1 MKEEKKRLFED
12 CASVAEAC
20 EFQIEATRASLSGV
34 WPKAEQWTSDL
45 PYRSLDEA
53 IADMRAAFDRCI
65 SFGRAYGDMLSQR
78 PDISSITDG
87 EICRVLTGLLSSDM
101 PELEAPQM
109 TEETASAARTIVRM
123 ALNERLTEIRLS
135 AIIRRAPISHADAKS
150 DDPIGDAGRRLGE
163 MQALRAPHRFDVFGD
178 KKMLEALK
186 DEAADLMPE
195 LRQMSP
201 DAAEG
206 LLEFILGI
214 AAGRLAEIRASYT
227 PSTNSNDRPN

>member
-1 MKEEKKRLFED
+1 MKEEMKRLFED

-20 EFQIEATRASLSGV
+20 EIQIEATREAFAET
-34 WPKAEQWTSDL
+34 WPSREQWASEM

-78 PDISSITDG
+78 PDIASISDD
-87 EICRVLTGLLSSDM
+87 EIYRVLAGLLSSDM
-101 PELEAPQM
+101 PELESAHMP
-109 TEETASAARTIVRM
+109 EETAHAARSIVRM
-123 ALNERLTEIRLS
+123 ALNERLTEIKLE
-135 AIIRRAPISHADAKS
+135 AIARRAPTTLAGANS
-150 DDPIGDAGRRLGE
+150 DDPIGDAGRQLGE

-178 KKMLEALK
+178 SKMVEAVK
-186 DEAADLMPE
+186 DEAADLLPE
-195 LRQMSP
+195 LRQMSA
-201 DAAEG
+201 DAAES

-227 PSTNSNDRPN
+227 PAPSSNKQPN